1 MLEEASR
8 GVLLGRDTFT
18 AGRIGATTVDASVR
32 ALNAFRRM
40 MDDYGVTRVRAV
52 ATSAVREAANADAFL
67 DRIRVRTGITLEV
80 IDGSEESRLTY
91 LAVRDGLAGH
101 AALKAPSA
109 LLVEVGG
116 GSLDVTRLEFR
127 AARAVR
133 RSSRSARSACG
144 SG

>member
-1 MLEEASR
+1 VRLTPTPTVVAAIDVGASAMRLIVAQHLPGQRPQVLEEASR

-40 MDDYGVTRVRAV
+40 MDDYGVTRLRAV

-91 LAVRDGLAGH
+91 LAVRDGLPAT
-101 AALKAPSA
+101 P
-109 LLVEVGG
+109 
-116 GSLDVTRLEFR
+116 R
-127 AARAVR
+127 
-133 RSSRSARSACG
+133 
-144 SG
+144 